1 MRLGL
6 QRGWGG
12 NRGSLPYL
20 VFVLSVAA
28 TTCAWFWATEV
39 VRSKDRER
47 FSYAAEEAELAIKD
61 RLGDQVD
68 LLRASAASYSLQGGW
83 TRNQFHSYVENLSLG
98 VNFRGSQGI
107 GFVRRTP
114 VSEIASLENEMHKQG
129 ALDFKVH
136 PVTRTRDIYP
146 VVYLEPETPFNEA
159 SIGRDNFTDPI
170 RREAMEAACS
180 TGQPTLSGLVT
191 VPSQNAQ
198 RPQTGFLLYCPIYA
212 GSQTPSTVPERERLL
227 VGLVYSR
234 FRGGDM
240 FRNVLEGESR
250 RDLNIEIFDA
260 PFGKPKLR
268 FYRSSRTGVERVA
281 KIVFD
286 GSIPVQGRQWV
297 VRYHSSVDFEQQ
309 SAEWLVNYIPI
320 VGYLA
325 AALLTAVSFSQV
337 WAYKQLKGQTAALVR
352 SEGFQRVLANI
363 GASLVESGANEQ
375 NFHIVGRMV
384 VSNISDWFAICL
396 NTEQGLPPSLVT
408 DYDEMAT
415 TDPSAW
421 LNDPLFLNWALHHHA
436 PVRYELS
443 HGPDPHL
450 EILQEGGT
458 VGLCVVPMAD
468 RYGPIGVLL
477 AGNADQVFD
486 EDQFHL
492 LVQIGLRVA
501 VAIDGDRL
509 MAEKERELVER
520 RKVEA
525 QIRGLNENLEQIVE
539 ERTTELKAT
548 NKELEAFCYSVSHD
562 LRAPLRSV
570 DGFSK
575 SLLEDY
581 GSQLDEQAIDYISR
595 VRNASHRMD
604 ELISALLNLS
614 RITRL
619 EIIRQKIDLTDLA
632 SNAIE
637 DALEGQASHRFEI
650 VLQQGMSVEAD
661 PKLVRVIFD
670 NLLRNAIKFTAPRK
684 IARIEVGSEGPA
696 FFVRDNGV
704 GFNPAYSDKLFVA
717 FERLHT
723 QAEFPGSGI
732 GLATVQRIVQ
742 RHGGQVWAKS
752 VEGEGATFFFT
763 LRSNLTD

>member
-1 MRLGL
+1 MRLGW

-12 NRGSLPYL
+12 NRESLPYL

-28 TTCAWFWATEV
+28 TTCAWVWASDIV
-39 VRSKDRER
+39 SNKDRER
-47 FSYAAEEAELAIKD
+47 FTYAAEEAELAIKD
-61 RLGDQVD
+61 RIGDQVD
-68 LLRASAASYSLQGGW
+68 LLRASAASYTLQEGW
-83 TRNQFHSYVENLSLG
+83 TRKQFHSYVQNLSLG

-107 GFVRRTP
+107 GFVKRTP
-114 VSEIASLENEMHKQG
+114 ISAVPKLESELRKEGDSE
-129 ALDFKVH
+129 FKIH
-136 PVTRTRDIYP
+136 PITTGRDLYP
-146 VVYLEPETPFNEA
+146 VVYLEPETAFNEA
-159 SIGRDNFTDPI
+159 SVGRDNFTDPV
-170 RREAMEAACS
+170 RREAMEAACD
-180 TGQPTLSGLVT
+180 TGQPTLSGLVS
-191 VPSQNAQ
+191 VPSQNSQ
-198 RPQTGFLLYCPIYA
+198 RSQTGFLLYCPIYA
-212 GSQTPSTVPERERLL
+212 GGETPPTVLERRKLL
-227 VGLVYSR
+227 VGFVYSR

-240 FRNVLEGESR
+240 FRNVLEGEAR
-250 RDLNIEIFDA
+250 KDLNIEIFDA
-260 PFGKPKLR
+260 QFGKPKLR
-268 FYRSSRTGVERVA
+268 FYRSSRTGVERQA

-325 AALLTAVSFSQV
+325 AALLAAVSFSQV
-337 WAYKQLKGQTAALVR
+337 RAYKQLKGQTAALVR
-352 SEGFQRVLANI
+352 SEAYQRVLANI
-363 GASLVESGANEQ
+363 GAILVESGANDQ
-375 NFHIVGRMV
+375 VFHMVGRLV
-384 VSNISDWFAICL
+384 VSNISDWFAVCLDSESGPTQHLIC
-396 NTEQGLPPSLVT
+396 
-408 DYDEMAT
+408 DYDEMAA
-415 TDPSAW
+415 TDPSGHLKDQGLASW
-421 LNDPLFLNWALHHHA
+421 MLQHRLPI
-436 PVRYELS
+436 RYELS

-450 EILQEGGT
+450 KLLQDSGT
-458 VGLCVVPMAD
+458 VGVAVVPMSD
-468 RYGPIGVLL
+468 RHGPIGVVV
-477 AGNADQVFD
+477 AGNSDKVFD
-486 EDQFHL
+486 EDQIHL
-492 LVQIGLRVA
+492 LAQIALRMAVA
-501 VAIDGDRL
+501 VDSDRL
-509 MAEKERELVER
+509 LAEKEQELVER

-525 QIRGLNENLEQIVE
+525 KIRGLNENLEQIVE

-581 GSQLDEQAIDYISR
+581 EDQLDDQAREYISR

-619 EIIRQKIDLTDLA
+619 EIVRQKVDVTDLA
-632 SNAIE
+632 TVAIE
-637 DALEGQASHRFEI
+637 DTLEGQDPRRFD
-650 VLQQGMSVEAD
+650 VYVQSGMFADAD

-670 NLLRNAIKFTAPRK
+670 NLVRNAIKFTASRER
-684 IARIEVGSEGPA
+684 ARIEVGCEASV

-723 QAEFPGSGI
+723 QSEFPGSGI

-742 RHGGQVWAKS
+742 RHGGRVWAES
-752 VEGEGATFFFT
+752 SEGNGATFFFT
-763 LRSNLTD
+763 LKTGPID